1 MNSHYPNFSDK
12 KPIFTPVTG
21 HKGMVST
28 QEKTATKVGV
38 NILKSGG
45 NAIDAAVTIGFA
57 LAVTLPRAGNIAG
70 GGFMVIKDA
79 KNKVTT
85 IDYRE
90 KAPKSATSELF
101 LDEEG
106 NVIPEKP
113 SYSFLSIGVP
123 GTVYGLITALENFGT
138 ISLKE
143 ALEPAIKLAK
153 NGFPVYEDLYQTLL
167 SSKGRLQRSPASMRV
182 FFKDDKPYRIG
193 ETLRQKDLA
202 NSLEKISKEGIDGFY
217 KDTIAEKIVTY
228 VNDNDGILSIE
239 DFEEYEPKL
248 RAPIIG
254 TYREYDIFSMPPPSS
269 GGILLVDMLNILED
283 FPLNEMGSNNAI
295 YVNLLSQV
303 MKMAYYDRYRYLG
316 DTDYEDVP
324 VKHLTS
330 KKYAYKLREN
340 IMEPGCPQKIQ
351 KKTLYSNNMIPETT
365 HFSVMDSEENAVAN
379 TYSLALNYGSKFMVP
394 GTGILLNN
402 EMGDFTAKLGH
413 IDGSGMKGGRNNTI
427 KPGKRML
434 SSMTPTIIV
443 KDDKPFM
450 ITGSVGGS
458 LIITTV
464 LQVVL
469 NVIEHK
475 MNIAEAI
482 NTPRFHRQWTP
493 DHLRLEPGFSKDTLK
508 LLEKWGHK
516 VIIDSAYGGS
526 QSIMF
531 KNGVFYGAADLRT
544 TSAYAAGL

>member
-1 MNSHYPNFSDK
+1 MNSHYPNYSNL

-38 NILKSGG
+38 QILESGG
-45 NAIDAAVTIGFA
+45 NAIDAAVTIGFT
-57 LAVTLPRAGNIAG
+57 LSVTLPRAGNIGG

-79 KNKVTT
+79 NNKVTA

-90 KAPKSATSELF
+90 KAPNSATSDLF
-101 LDEEG
+101 QDKYG

-123 GTVYGLITALENFGT
+123 GSVYGLITALEKFGT

-167 SSKGRLQRSPASMRV
+167 GSKTMLQRSPASMKV
-182 FFKDDKPYRIG
+182 FFKDEKPYRIG
-193 ETLRQKDLA
+193 ETLQQKDLA
-202 NSLEKISKEGIDGFY
+202 KSLKKISEEGVDGFY
-217 KDTIAEKIVTY
+217 KDTIAKKIVTY
-228 VNDNDGILSIE
+228 VKENDGILSIE

-248 RAPIIG
+248 RKPIIG
-254 TYREYDIFSMPPPSS
+254 TYKEYDIFSMPPPSS
-269 GGILLVDMLNILED
+269 GGILLVEMLNILED
-283 FPLNEMGSNNAI
+283 YPLNEMGNNNAI
-295 YVNLLSQV
+295 YINLLSQV
-303 MKMAYYDRYRYLG
+303 MKIAYYDRYRYLG

-324 VKHLTS
+324 VKYLTS
-330 KKYAYKLREN
+330 KKYAKKQIEK
-340 IMEPGCPQKIQ
+340 IIDPECP
-351 KKTLYSNNMIPETT
+351 KKVKDKSIFLNDRIHETT
-365 HFSVMDSEENAVAN
+365 HFSVMDNKGNAVAN

-394 GTGILLNN
+394 DTGILLNN

-443 KDDKPFM
+443 KDDKPYM

-464 LQVVL
+464 LQVAL

-475 MNIAEAI
+475 MNIAEAV
-482 NTPRFHRQWTP
+482 NTPRFHRQWSP
-493 DHLRLEPGFSKDTLK
+493 DHLRFEPGFSKDSIK
-508 LLEKWGHK
+508 LLKKWGHK
-516 VIIDSAYGGS
+516 IIIDSAYGGS
-526 QSIMF
+526 QNIMYE
-531 KNGVFYGAADLRT
+531 NDVFYGAADLRT